1 MGGDIGI
8 RAQVQYK
15 ESKIMERRNFL
26 KLSVAGAVTVG
37 SASLLS
43 TWSANAQTASPMR
56 AAPTTRF
63 PVGVRRYDWF
73 RGSRPITTYI
83 YYPASTGTVGG
94 SPVNNAPA
102 ASGLWPVYEFMHG
115 FSSSPQNSL
124 AMIRTFA
131 EAGFIVPAP
140 HFPNLN
146 INDVYNGNQSR
157 DISEVITRTLA
168 LNDAGTPFSGLMDI
182 AAGVGVA
189 GHSMGGMTT
198 HGLLTAW
205 PDSRITAAIPQSCTD
220 MGNPSSSVRAKV
232 LFMHGDRDS
241 TTQYSSARQAY
252 SEMPPTKAFLTFVG
266 GSHTS
271 MWSDPI
277 MSRVGVDWMR
287 WALYGD
293 TAARDRLA
301 GGAASSHTRWE
312 FVGEDI
318 PTTATYTLVAQ
329 HSGKCADI
337 ASISTAPGARLQ
349 QWASTGGLNQQF
361 QFIDTG
367 DGHVRIVARHSG
379 LVLQVAD
386 NSDGTD
392 VTQAAD
398 TGAAN
403 QQWRVMDRGGGVVS
417 LINRQSGK
425 AMDVWGRSTADG
437 ARIAQYT
444 YSTSNTNQRFTRRP
458 V

>member
-1 MGGDIGI
+1 M
-8 RAQVQYK
+8 Q
-15 ESKIMERRNFL
+15 RRHFL
-26 KLSVAGAVTVG
+26 QLGAAGAAMVG
-37 SASLLS
+37 GAPLLS
-43 TWSANAQTASPMR
+43 SWRANAQTVQPLR
-56 AAPTTRF
+56 AAPTTPF
-63 PVGVRRYDWF
+63 AVGVRQYNWT
-73 RGSRPITTYI
+73 RGSRQIPTYV
-83 YYPASTGTVGG
+83 YYPATGTPGG
-94 SPVNNAPA
+94 NPVNNAPVA
-102 ASGLWPVYEFMHG
+102 DGVFPICEFMHG

-124 AMIRTFA
+124 GMIRPLA
-131 EAGFIVPAP
+131 AAGFIVPAP
-140 HFPNLN
+140 YFANLN
-146 INDVYNGNQSR
+146 INDVYNGNQSK
-157 DISEVITRTLA
+157 DISELLTRTLA
-168 LNDAGTPFSGLMDI
+168 LNDAGTPFTGRIDTTV
-182 AAGVGVA
+182 GVGVS

-232 LFMHGDRDS
+232 LFMHGDRDT

-277 MSRVGVDWMR
+277 MSTVAVDWMR
-287 WALYGD
+287 WSLYGD

-301 GGAASSHTRWE
+301 GDAASSHTRWE
-312 FVGEDI
+312 FVPGDTV
-318 PTTATYTLVAQ
+318 PNTYNLVAQ
-329 HSGKCADI
+329 HSGKFADI
-337 ASISTAPGARLQ
+337 DSASAAAGAKLI
-349 QWASTGGLNQQF
+349 QWSSTGGLNQQF

-367 DGHVRIVARHSG
+367 DGYVRIAARHSG
-379 LVLQVAD
+379 LVLQVAS
-386 NSDGTD
+386 NSDGAD
-392 VTQAAD
+392 VTQE
-398 TGAAN
+398 TNTNAAN
-403 QQWRVMDRGGGVVS
+403 QQWRVMDHGGGVVS

-444 YSTSNTNQRFTRRP
+444 YSGNPNQRFTRRP